1 MGPINFIYRPYKLY
15 LSALKHFI
23 CNRLKKHMPTF
34 RFDWKAYARLAQPP
48 RSRRHQDTTHVRGN
62 SHGNIPRNDRDYLNT
77 RAKSETCP
85 PYQRI
90 QSVGRLAREDPR
102 GLLDTYRDG
111 LILDEAQTVPEIFA
125 YLKTAVDANPK
136 PGTYVVTG
144 SQQFGRLSGVTE
156 SLAGRAAFLSLLP
169 FATSELGR
177 SKMLAADPFEAI
189 AKGFYPPLFDR
200 EVSPY
205 DWYTNYI
212 ASYVKRD
219 VRSILNVKDLGQFQA
234 FVKMCVARVGQ
245 LLNLSALAL
254 DCGLTHNTARAWL
267 SVLEASG
274 IVYLLKPY
282 HANFGKRL
290 VKSPKLYF
298 IDTGLAARLLGI
310 RSAEELFI
318 HPNRGNLF
326 ESFVLAELLK
336 SRYNQG
342 LDPDIYFWRDSAG
355 NEVDVV
361 SPDGKGLRALEIKSG
376 KTFVPELAT
385 GFDAWMQFSGA
396 HPEDCSLAY
405 AGERG
410 FQWKGL
416 SIVPW
421 TRVDGIFPS

>member
-1 MGPINFIYRPYKLY
+1 MVPRNASNTLKRLAKGFPVLCVTGPRQSGKTTLARATFPDKPY
-15 LSALKHFI
+15 LSLEDPDIA
-23 CNRLKKHMPTF
+23 
-34 RFDWKAYARLAQPP
+34 
-48 RSRRHQDTTHVRGN
+48 
-62 SHGNIPRNDRDYLNT
+62 
-77 RAKSETCP
+77 
-85 PYQRI
+85 
-90 QSVGRLAREDPR
+90 RLAREDPR
-102 GLLDTYRDG
+102 GLLGGYRDG
-111 LILDEAQTVPEIFA
+111 LILDEAQAAPEIFA
-125 YLKTAVDANPK
+125 YLKTAVDANPR

-144 SQQFGRLSGVTE
+144 SQQFGLLSGVTE

-169 FATSELGR
+169 FASSELSA

-189 AKGFYPPLFDR
+189 VKGFYPPLYDR

-212 ASYVKRD
+212 ASYVERD
-219 VRSILNVKDLGQFQA
+219 VRSIINVKDLGQFQV
-234 FVKMCVARVGQ
+234 FVKMCAARVGQ

-267 SVLEASG
+267 SVLETSG

-290 VKSPKLYF
+290 VKSPKLFF

-310 RSAEELFI
+310 RTPEELFI

-326 ESFVLAELLK
+326 ESFVVAELLK
-336 SRYNQG
+336 SRYNRG

-361 SPDGKGLRALEIKSG
+361 FPDGKSLKAMEIKSS
-376 KTFVPELAT
+376 KTFVPELAV
-385 GFDAWMQFSGA
+385 GLEAWMRYSGT

-410 FQWKGL
+410 LQWKGL
-416 SIVPW
+416 AVVPW
-421 TRVDGIFPS
+421 TSVDGIVSE